1 MGRKRNPYLPLFTR
15 DIMSSPRCRALSR
28 EAAGVYLFLLCR
40 LNEPPTPGAY
50 RISDW
55 EEHASWSRSKTTR
68 CLAEPDKYSR
78 LQYFA
83 KMLSVNDLP
92 WRERDILESLQE
104 LYKYGIITV
113 EGDALIQPRMFADNG
128 FTLDAEGTIL
138 DDPHSGSMAL
148 RGDEAAMK
156 TADKNRDF
164 LSAKK
169 GTEKDTKKV
178 HKKVHEKAPVSH
190 AGASR
195 AESESENIDNNS
207 NIGGAGENEAKNKNV
222 RKKPENTSVA
232 TIDGKPVIEVEGE
245 GPLFTEFW
253 EAYDKQV
260 NMSEAQAYWDVL
272 SVKDHE
278 AIMAYIPQYI
288 QAQPQKRF
296 RKNPVTFLRNR
307 AWEDE
312 IIREHE
318 PINNN
323 GYEGSKTYQNGA
335 ASSSRGN
342 QGQDNDAMR
351 DQTVRIV
358 QRLRANRQT
367 DSPVEPN
374 ARDTEG

>member
-148 RGDEAAMK
+148 RGNEAAMK

-169 GTEKDTKKV
+169 STEKDTKKV

-195 AESESENIDNNS
+195 AESESENNNIVDNDKEEKKSKKETLN
-207 NIGGAGENEAKNKNV
+207 A
-222 RKKPENTSVA
+222 RKRPSVA
-232 TIDGKPVIEVEGE
+232 DNPPTLEDIQSYFDERAQQGKPFIYVTAEGFYDACCQSGWTLKDGKPIRDWRARCRTFEN
-245 GPLFTEFW
+245 
-253 EAYDKQV
+253 Y
-260 NMSEAQAYWDVL
+260 
-272 SVKDHE
+272 
-278 AIMAYIPQYI
+278 
-288 QAQPQKRF
+288 
-296 RKNPVTFLRNR
+296 RKERGDRPV
-307 AWEDE
+307 
-312 IIREHE
+312 
-318 PINNN
+318 
-323 GYEGSKTYQNGA
+323 GSKQSA
-335 ASSSRGN
+335 VRS
-342 QGQDNDAMR
+342 GQAVPLNDVKP
-351 DQTVRIV
+351 DKYK
-358 QRLRANRQT
+358 
-367 DSPVEPN
+367 EKW
-374 ARDTEG
+374 